1 MMLAFSGG
9 PTGGSG
15 WAPAH
20 PKPGPPWTPPHW
32 LIPIRSYRSTSK
44 RKGIPYVCSF
54 DLRTTR
60 DESGVWRSC
69 LCDGALQHSRPPPL
83 GHCAACSQP
92 LLPPR
97 AAVCGGRLRES
108 RRDALRA
115 PLTPRARDALASPRR
130 SSTIARWALVPA
142 GPDARPHADVVLKSQ
157 YQILSSHL
165 QEPEIQSSSLFSSL
179 GTRGPELLSY

>member
-1 MMLAFSGG
+1 VSGDEG
-9 PTGGSG
+9 LLQLPSDKALLNDPVFRPLVEKYVAVRLQFNASRVWRHVRDANCWSHYRIRRLSLMTTRRHISSSVEQWRTHRGSG
-15 WAPAH
+15 WALSH
-20 PKPGPPWTPPHW
+20 PKPGPPRTPPHW

-54 DLRTTR
+54 NLRTTR

-97 AAVCGGRLRES
+97 AAACGGRLRES
-108 RRDALRA
+108 R
-115 PLTPRARDALASPRR
+115 
-130 SSTIARWALVPA
+130 
-142 GPDARPHADVVLKSQ
+142 
-157 YQILSSHL
+157 
-165 QEPEIQSSSLFSSL
+165 
-179 GTRGPELLSY
+179 